1 MVTLT
6 VLAGSRRASRVYERN
21 VRVYRSSKLI
31 LASGVLEPL
40 LYLGSVGLG
49 FGHLVGS
56 VSVGGHPV
64 RYLDFVAPALLATS
78 AMNGA
83 IYDSTFNVFHNI
95 KYSKVYDAVLAT
107 PVGALD
113 IAAGEVAWSLTRGS
127 IYAVSFLAVMAG
139 LGTVH
144 SWWALLALPAASLVG
159 LCFAGL
165 GIAATSF
172 MRSWQDFDYIQLA
185 TLPMF
190 LFSATFLP
198 VDGVHPDR
206 ALAGAGNAALQRRR
220 VAACLGRW
228 RGRVVDGRSR
238 GVSRRPRTGR
248 GGRRGASAGTP
259 TAAMR
264 PVVGRVRIR
273 EQQRADRGHRR

>member
-49 FGHLVGS
+49 FGHLIGS

-83 IYDSTFNVFHNI
+83 IYDSTFTVFHNI

-113 IAAGEVAWSLTRGS
+113 IATGEVAWSLTRGS

-159 LCFAGL
+159 LCFAGV

-190 LFSATFLP
+190 LFSATFYPLT
-198 VDGVHPDR
+198 
-206 ALAGAGNAALQRRR
+206 AY
-220 VAACLGRW
+220 
-228 RGRVVDGRSR
+228 
-238 GVSRRPRTGR
+238 
-248 GGRRGASAGTP
+248 TP
-259 TAAMR
+259 TARSLVQATPLYNGVALLR
-264 PVVGRVRIR
+264 ALVGGDVGWST
-273 EQQRADRGHRR
+273 AGHAAYLAALGLAGVAVAARRLEHRLLR